1 MKDTNSKCRVSGQG
15 GVEETR
21 LPAQGEVPA
30 RAMSVS
36 SLGRLLCGFSAA
48 SDASLS
54 LRCSTFDCRLCFSRN
69 VRFHFGPLKC
79 DNLRW
84 KASSLML
91 VTSRLSEDS

>member
-15 GVEETR
+15 GVEETL

-54 LRCSTFDCRLCFSRN
+54 LRFSTFDGVVCVFRGT
-69 VRFHFGPLKC
+69 FGFILA
-79 DNLRW
+79 L
-84 KASSLML
+84 
-91 VTSRLSEDS
+91 